1 MTEIL
6 FNAQS
11 GDLEME
17 EASINARKSFKMLWR
32 ELSWEMRRI
41 IPAHNLCAVKKAFP
55 TSRSTKN
62 NVSFEHMWVGDII
75 FDGQIITG
83 QLLNQP
89 DEIDNLNQGDTVR
102 FHYEEISDWMCS
114 ISGKVYGA
122 FTVNV
127 FRSRMTTKE
136 LEEHDNAWGM
146 DFGDPKIVYIED
158 MLSFKEF
165 LITPSSKLPEHPM
178 SNNMVDKSEEG
189 IKELGMRIN
198 EHSIF
203 GMTMLQF
210 ESLAGNLAQVKL
222 LIKYGAD
229 KKVQTVHGQT
239 AKDLAK
245 MFNWSEIVTVLQ

>member
-17 EASINARKSFKMLWR
+17 EASMNARRSFKIIWR

-41 IPAHNLCAVKKAFP
+41 IPVHNLCAVKKAFF
-55 TSRSTKN
+55 TSKSTEN
-62 NVSFEHMWVGDII
+62 NVSVEHMWVGDMT

-89 DEIDNLNQGDTVR
+89 DEIDNLNQGDTVK

-114 ISGKVYGA
+114 IRGKVYGA
-122 FTVNV
+122 FTVNI
-127 FRSRMTTKE
+127 FRSRMTKKE
-136 LEEHDNAWGM
+136 LEAHDNAWEM
-146 DFGDPKIVYIED
+146 DFGDPKPVYIED
-158 MLSFKEF
+158 MLSFTEF
-165 LITPSSKLPEHPM
+165 LITLSSKLPEHSM
-178 SNNMVDKSEEG
+178 SKNMADKSEEG
-189 IKELGMRIN
+189 IKAMGVRIN
-198 EHSIF
+198 EPSIF

-210 ESLAGNLAQVKL
+210 ESLAGNLTQVKL

-229 KKVQTVHGQT
+229 QKIKNIHGQT
-239 AKDLAK
+239 ATNLAE